1 MPMPVLTREEQT
13 AAMEAASS
21 DLKFLLAELQM
32 PELLQGVFYHL
43 GFTNVPL
50 FAGLD
55 RNENG
60 VRDFLQRDFG
70 VDPANG
76 LADRR
81 TVSLVVTAWE
91 EARALKL
98 KQMEVKVE
106 ARAAGQRAPIDLTE
120 HTQLRRG
127 YEARWGALTNAETP
141 SKAYVELR
149 LEETEQNAPQA
160 EALNDIT
167 SVETASTDQML
178 GAELSANGML
188 RVRSATRARG
198 KVPRDA
204 EELRMAHKLLGNS
217 WLFVQQKH
225 HNRAWLSDLTAA
237 CMVKFSDYLLG
248 PQVAGLEA
256 KSNDIVLARPSF
268 PLVLAF
274 EHQIRKKVM
283 ENVRAGQGTIATN
296 LVSVPKDTELKEL
309 HFLTPF
315 RFQSSAS
322 GVVSGVGRQMN
333 APTNAGA
340 GSPWAL
346 PSPTSMGSPGR
357 AKGCG
362 KNLTKGRTADGRL
375 ICYTFNNPDRSC
387 PGTCNMIHVCLQ
399 CHQKGHKGFECPN
412 PPVQIPSGKGGGKQ
426 RGRGGGKPRGKR
438 RPGDSRAGEEE
449 QRSLGRQDSGADSE
463 RSRRSDKKEK
473 KKRRRSTSSSETRA
487 ERDAG
492 NQRR

>member
-1 MPMPVLTREEQT
+1 MPLPVLTAEQQA
-13 AAMEAASS
+13 AAMEAGSS
-21 DLKFLLAELQM
+21 DLKFLLAELKM

-43 GFTNVPL
+43 GFSSVQL
-50 FAGLD
+50 FASLD
-55 RNENG
+55 RTEDG
-60 VRDFLQRDFG
+60 VRDFLLRDFDL
-70 VDPANG
+70 DPARNG

-141 SKAYVELR
+141 SKAYIELR

-167 SVETASTDQML
+167 SLETASTDQLL
-178 GAELSANGML
+178 GAELGANGMI
-188 RVRSATRARG
+188 RVRSTTRARG
-198 KVPRDA
+198 QMPKDA
-204 EELRMAHKLLGNS
+204 EGLRLAHKLLGNS

-225 HNRAWLSDLTAA
+225 HNRAWLSDLTAS
-237 CMVKFSDYLLG
+237 CFVKFSDYLLG
-248 PQVAGLEA
+248 AQVAGLEA
-256 KSNDIVLARPSF
+256 KNNDIVVARPSF

-274 EHQIRKKVM
+274 EHQVRKKVM
-283 ENVRAGQGTIATN
+283 ENVRAGQGTLASN
-296 LVSVPKDTELKEL
+296 LVTVPKDTELKEL

-322 GVVSGVGRQMN
+322 GMLGGIGRLPGV
-333 APTNAGA
+333 PTAASQGT
-340 GSPWAL
+340 PWAL
-346 PSPTSMGSPGR
+346 PSANASGPPGR

-362 KNLTKGRTADGRL
+362 KNFTKGRTADNRL
-375 ICYTFNNPDRSC
+375 ICYTYNNPDRTC
-387 PGTCNMIHVCLQ
+387 PGTCNMLHVCLQ
-399 CHQKGHKGFECPN
+399 CHQKGHRGFECPN
-412 PPVQIPSGKGGGKQ
+412 QPVQIPSGKGGGKQ
-426 RGRGGGKPRGKR
+426 RGRGGGKRGKR

-449 QRSLGRQDSGADSE
+449 QRSLGRQGSGADSE
-463 RSRRSDKKEK
+463 RSHHSSKKEK
-473 KKRRRSTSSSETRA
+473 KKRKRSTSSSVTRE

-492 NQRR
+492 NRRH